1 MVQGCDAIKSMKNSS
16 DPQVPVRLQK
26 KTSFLGDVFRLALG
40 TAFAQGLSVLA
51 IPILTRLYSP
61 AAFGVW
67 GIFLSISTIIGVV
80 ICLRYELAI
89 MLPEIEEEAVNLL
102 AICCVFVLV
111 VSLMMI
117 PVVMVGK
124 DQIGKLL
131 NAPDLTD
138 CLWLLPLNLLV
149 NGLALAFNY
158 WNTRTKHFSRMAF
171 VLAINQIVTL
181 ASKLIF
187 GFWGYTRIGL
197 IVGDVA
203 GNVAAVIVLGACIS
217 KDEYRLFFSSVSWA
231 QIGYSVKRYRNFPI
245 FTTWS
250 SLLGTVSMQIPSVL
264 LSSFFSASVSGL
276 YSIGNRVLQNP
287 LSIITNSIA
296 RVFFQRSSEAN
307 QQGGLSEL
315 VESTFKQLTAFGLFP
330 LLVLVMIGQN
340 LFVIFLGP
348 AYAEAGVYIQI
359 ISIGVFF
366 WFISGVFGNLLFTL
380 ERQVLG
386 LRIDIALFVL
396 RLLSLVLGGVL
407 QNARLA
413 ILLYS
418 FSSAVGYG
426 YLLYRTMTL
435 SHVPLSHVFRILLQN
450 LLIFSPAGIIL
461 FGLRFI
467 TANNYIISGAGILM
481 TGIYFVYYFLTDP
494 QMMTLARKVIHVP
507 PVEINS

>member
-1 MVQGCDAIKSMKNSS
+1 MRNSP
-16 DPQVPVRLQK
+16 DPYVPIRSQK

-40 TAFAQGLSVLA
+40 TAFAQALSVLA

-89 MLPEIEEEAVNLL
+89 MLPETEEEAVNLL
-102 AICCVFVLV
+102 AISCVFVLV
-111 VSLMMI
+111 ISLI
-117 PVVMVGK
+117 TLPVVMAGK
-124 DQIGKLL
+124 DQIGRLL

-138 CLWLLPLNLLV
+138 FLWLLPLNLLV
-149 NGLALAFNY
+149 SGLGLALNY

-171 VLAINQIVTL
+171 ALAINQIVTL
-181 ASKLIF
+181 ASKLVF
-187 GFWGYTRIGL
+187 GFLGYTRSGL

-203 GNVAAVIVLGACIS
+203 GNAVAIIVLGACIS
-217 KDEYRLFFSSVSWA
+217 KDEYRLFFSSFSWVK
-231 QIGYSVKRYRNFPI
+231 IGYLVKRYQNFPI

-250 SLLGTVSMQIPSVL
+250 SLLSTASMQIPSVL
-264 LSSFFSASVSGL
+264 LSSFFSASVSGF

-307 QQGGLSEL
+307 QQGGLAEL

-340 LFVIFLGP
+340 LFVIFFGP

-366 WFISGVFGNLLFTL
+366 WFISAMFTNLLFTL

-386 LRIDIALFVL
+386 LRIDISLFVL
-396 RLLSLVLGGVL
+396 RVLSLVLGGVL

-418 FSSAVGYG
+418 LSSAVGYG

-435 SHVPLSHVFRILLQN
+435 SHVPLSHVMRILLQN
-450 LLIFSPAGIIL
+450 LLVFSPAGIVLI
-461 FGLRFI
+461 GLRFI
-467 TANNYIISGAGILM
+467 TANNYVISGVGVLL
-481 TGIYFVYYFLTDP
+481 TGIYFVYYFFTDP
-494 QMMTLARKVIHVP
+494 QMMTLARKVLRNSS
-507 PVEINS
+507 VETHS